1 MEPLSVYSVRGLI
14 NAKDIINLKHTQEVD
29 HQKMNQ
35 YSEPEIK
42 RILQVYG
49 DMLYRTAYLLLGN
62 PHDVQD
68 VLQEVLI
75 RYMEKAPAF
84 ASKDHEKAWLLRVTS
99 NCCKDCLR
107 FRMRQSCLDPE
118 QLQEYL
124 PAAEDRQL
132 LQELYT
138 LPSKWKTVLL
148 LHYFEGYPV
157 REISKILKLSESAV
171 KKRLQR
177 AREALKLELLDSNY
191 K

>member
-1 MEPLSVYSVRGLI
+1 
-14 NAKDIINLKHTQEVD
+14 
-29 HQKMNQ
+29 MNQ
-35 YSEPEIK
+35 HSEPEIK

-62 PHDVQD
+62 SHDVQD

-107 FRMRQSCLDPE
+107 FRMRQSCLDPK

>member
-1 MEPLSVYSVRGLI
+1 MGPLSVYSVRGLI
-14 NAKDIINLKHTQEVD
+14 NANDIINLKHTQEVD

-35 YSEPEIK
+35 HSEPEIK
-42 RILQVYG
+42 RILQIYG